1 MVMIVSQKNES
12 GAAVEDWTLVI
23 PNQNLHTPAAVPHE
37 KKNQT
42 WLERPFI
49 ASDTQPHVTP
59 NRT

>member
-37 KKNQT
+37 KKKIKLGSSGPSSQ
-42 WLERPFI
+42 
-49 ASDTQPHVTP
+49 VTP
-59 NRT
+59 KRT